1 MKNTKNTP
9 KAAKLNPATIRR
21 KAFAAKDAALKADA
35 TKFAKGMICAVNLLK
50 LDAMRAAGEIVDA
63 EGRKLS
69 QKAFVSWLNGDRQK
83 GDRIELAMFKRYV
96 RAARFTPAQ
105 VKEYL
110 DAIAGKA
117 GTHDKGASV
126 TGLVNYFKESKETEE
141 TLSTLTAGDSRLTC
155 KGDAKNRTY
164 SFKGELSA
172 LEAEAT
178 KLLAAI
184 ARLKKESAKRDNLNG
199 AGSRRPPFYPMP
211 KNYVRSLHNAK

>member
-1 MKNTKNTP
+1 MNNTKNTP
-9 KAAKLNPATIRR
+9 KAAKLNPTAIRR

-35 TKFAKGMICAVNLLK
+35 TKFAKGMECAYNLAK
-50 LDAMRAAGEIVDA
+50 LDAMRAAGDIVDVA
-63 EGRKLS
+63 ENKLT
-69 QKAFVSWLNGDRQK
+69 QKAFVAWLNGDRQK

-96 RAARFTPAQ
+96 RAAKFTKAQ
-105 VKEYL
+105 VSEYL
-110 DAIAGKA
+110 ESVAGKS

-141 TLSTLTAGDSRLTC
+141 TLSTLTAGESKLTC

-164 SFKGELSA
+164 TFKGELAA

-184 ARLKKESAKRDNLNG
+184 ARLKKDTA
-199 AGSRRPPFYPMP
+199 
-211 KNYVRSLHNAK
+211 NA